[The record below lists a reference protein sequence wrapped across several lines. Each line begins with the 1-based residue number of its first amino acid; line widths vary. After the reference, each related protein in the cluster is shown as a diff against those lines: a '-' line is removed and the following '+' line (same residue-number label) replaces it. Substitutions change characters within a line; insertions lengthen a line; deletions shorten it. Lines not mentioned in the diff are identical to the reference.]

1 MTHPGAGS
9 ACARVRDRAIAR
21 TTWCEP
27 LQRGVRLAGA
37 SPDEHL
43 REHPDALMAGVT
55 MGIGAVCAALV
66 IAASV
71 RLTKMLVRARSGK
84 AHAAL

>member
-1 MTHPGAGS
+1 MRRIPPFLATMIVATWLFMIGFAAGFESELTTHP
-9 ACARVRDRAIAR
+9 
-21 TTWCEP
+21 TLT
-27 LQRGVRLAGA
+27 
-37 SPDEHL
+37 
-43 REHPDALMAGVT
+43 REHPDALMAGIT